1 MLLSVFTIVLA
12 LLSIAVAVLTHL
24 CVIRHHFCCPITLF
38 QGHVAF
44 WNFTL
49 AVPQSLC

>member
-1 MLLSVFTIVLA
+1 MSLSVFTIVLA
-12 LLSIAVAVLTHL
+12 LLSITVAVSTHL
-24 CVIRHHFCCPITLF
+24 CDFCHHFCCPIMLF

-49 AVPQSLC
+49 AVPLS